1 MKLKTIDQI
10 KNLAGQR
17 VLLRLDLNVPLDAK
31 GNVERHGD
39 WRLDRSIPTIKYLL
53 KHQAK
58 VIIMAHLGRPHGQP
72 DPKLSLLLVSKALAK
87 KLGQNIEF
95 WADDFR
101 DYQEDSHNLANATVA
116 MLENVRFE
124 PREKLNCKRLAKAM
138 AKLGDIYVD
147 DAFGNI
153 HRLDSSMEAITHY
166 LPSYAGFLIRDEVAY
181 LSQILNIKRG
191 LVIIFGGAKAA
202 SKMQLIKK
210 FKNKAQ
216 GVLLGGALA
225 NVMLKASG
233 YPVGKSLVDKESMP
247 VAKELLNTVV
257 EMPVDVVVASGLKSK
272 TRKIVAVAKVAKNEM
287 ILDIGPAT
295 VASYITL
302 LKKAQLVIWN
312 GPFGYFE
319 NPIYMQAS
327 KQIMQALAKSKTK
340 VILGGGETVEL
351 AQKLKLDKKFH
362 FVSTGGGAML
372 TFLSGDKLPALERLK
387 K

>member
-39 WRLDRSIPTIKYLL
+39 WRLDRAIPTIKYLI

-72 DPKLSLLLVSKALAK
+72 NPKLSLLLVSKALAK

-153 HRLDSSMEAITHY
+153 HRSDSSMEAITHY

-181 LSQILNIKRG
+181 LSQILNTKRG

-202 SKMQLIKK
+202 GKMQLIKK

-216 GVLLGGALA
+216 HVLLGGALA
-225 NVMLKASG
+225 NVMLKVSS
-233 YPVGKSLVDKESMP
+233 YPVGRSLVDKEAIP

-257 EMPVDVVVASGLKSK
+257 AMPVDVVVASGLKSK
-272 TRKIVAVAKVAKNEM
+272 TRKIVAVGQVAKNEM

-295 VASYITL
+295 VANYIAL
-302 LKKAQLVIWN
+302 LKKAKLVIWN

-327 KQIMQALAKSKTK
+327 KKIMQALAKSKTK